1 MNIIIILLCFG
12 IDKFLP
18 RAQQI
23 RSYRWLTCYWE
34 YLYRHLFANHQA
46 HPIAIISSALL
57 PILVIT
63 LIIQLF
69 LGSVFHGIFGFFFN
83 FVVLFYCLGSINLR
97 EHFENYFAGKERGD
111 YQGAYDSLQNST
123 GEFANIE
130 DAQGLTKSMNRH
142 LLVQASQQ
150 IVAILFGFL
159 LFGAFGALLYRLSL
173 QLNQYCRELNSSYQG
188 MATLMDELVGWL
200 NWIPARLSAL
210 CYALAGNFVNS
221 FSVLLRYLL
230 DLPPS
235 NEILLIDCGLAALN
249 NSSVSGVTA
258 ASTPI
263 DEQAVIDLIERVL
276 VIILVSVALMTL
288 GAWIS

>member
-18 RAQQI
+18 SAQQI

-34 YLYRHLFANHQA
+34 YLYRHLFANHRA

-57 PILVIT
+57 PLLVIAA
-63 LIIQLF
+63 IIQYF
-69 LGSVFHGIFGFFFN
+69 LGSVFHGIFGFLFN
-83 FVVLFYCLGSINLR
+83 LVVLFYCLGPINLR
-97 EHFENYFAGKERGD
+97 EQFENYFSGKERGD
-111 YQGAYDSLQNST
+111 YQGAYDSLQNSS

-130 DAQGLTKSMNRH
+130 NVEALTKSMNRH
-142 LLVQASQQ
+142 LLIQANQQ

-173 QLNQYCRELNSSYQG
+173 QLNLYCRELNSSYQG
-188 MATLMDELVGWL
+188 ITPLMDEFVGWL
-200 NWIPARLSAL
+200 NWIPARLTAM

-221 FSVLLRYLL
+221 FSVLLRYLF

-235 NEILLIDCGLAALN
+235 NEILLVDCGLAALN
-249 NSSVSGVTA
+249 NSSETGTTTSNTL
-258 ASTPI
+258 I